1 MPKPTVLHI
10 GNAVKYSTEYYEK
23 EFLPRFNVVR
33 NEDLDR
39 ESFKKA
45 LKEKKYVFPGALVP
59 GDHMI

>member
-1 MPKPTVLHI
+1 MSKPTVLHL

-45 LKEKKYVFPGALVP
+45 LKEKKYV
-59 GDHMI
+59 